1 MSDDPDFEFA
11 QQMDRDDPL
20 ASMRSEFHIPT
31 TDGGQPRIYFT
42 GNSLGLQPKR
52 VRQYIGDELQR
63 WSELGVR
70 GHFTGSF
77 PWMAYHEFLTETM
90 AKIVGAQDNEVVMM
104 NSLTVNLHLMMSTF
118 YRPDSTRNKVL
129 IEQHAFPSDHYAVES
144 QIRLHGFS
152 PESALICAAPVCAAL
167 DAPEGAEEYLS
178 TDSLC
183 QLIEEHHRELALIL
197 LPGVQ
202 YYTGQ
207 VLDMP
212 RLTEMAHRY
221 EIPIGFDLA
230 HAAGNI
236 ELKMHEWN
244 ADFAVWC
251 SYKYLNSGPGSVGGC
266 FVHQRHATNTQLPR
280 LAGWWGH
287 DKSSRF
293 LMKNDFR
300 PIATAEGW
308 QLSNAPVF
316 SMAAVRA
323 SLEVFEKA
331 GGMKPLIAKSQKLT
345 HYFRQLLRKRLP
357 DQIQII
363 TPDSCSVA
371 NFSPKGGCQLSLK
384 VISPNVDGKSVQA
397 QLDAAGMET
406 DWREPNVIRA
416 APVPLYN
423 QFVEVYRF
431 VHTLCQV
438 LRTL

>member
-1 MSDDPDFEFA
+1 MPNDPDLEFA
-11 QQMDRDDPL
+11 LQMDRDDPL
-20 ASMRSEFHIPT
+20 ASVRSEFHFPT
-31 TDGGQPRIYFT
+31 TDEGQPRIYFV
-42 GNSLGLQPKR
+42 GNSLGLQPKLAP
-52 VRQYIGDELQR
+52 QYINDELER

-70 GHFTGSF
+70 GHFSGPF
-77 PWMAYHEFLTETM
+77 PWMPYHEFLAETM
-90 AKIVGAQDNEVVMM
+90 AEIIGAQENEVVIM
-104 NSLTVNLHLMMSTF
+104 NSLTVNLHLMMTTF
-118 YRPDSTRNKVL
+118 YRPTATRNKIL

-152 PESALICAAPVCAAL
+152 PESALICAAPEGGSECL
-167 DAPEGAEEYLS
+167 DSDP
-178 TDSLC
+178 LC
-183 QLIEEHHRELALIL
+183 QLIEEHRKELALIL

-207 VLDMP
+207 VLDIP
-212 RLTEMAHRY
+212 RLTKIAHRY

-230 HAAGNI
+230 HAAGNL
-236 ELKMHEWN
+236 ELKMHEWD

-266 FVHQRHATNTQLPR
+266 FVHERHATNTQLPR

-287 DKSSRF
+287 DKSTRF
-293 LMKNDFR
+293 LMKNDFQ

-323 SLEVFEKA
+323 SLEVFDKA
-331 GGMKPLIAKSQKLT
+331 GGMKPLVAKSKKLT
-345 HYFRQLLRKRLP
+345 AYFRELLQQHLR
-357 DQIQII
+357 DQIHVI
-363 TPDSCSVA
+363 TPHPCSAVE
-371 NFSPKGGCQLSLK
+371 GGCQLSLK
-384 VISPNVDGKSVQA
+384 VMAPNFDGKSVKA
-397 QLDAAGMET
+397 QLDSAGIET

-431 VHTLCQV
+431 VNTLCQI
-438 LRTL
+438 LK